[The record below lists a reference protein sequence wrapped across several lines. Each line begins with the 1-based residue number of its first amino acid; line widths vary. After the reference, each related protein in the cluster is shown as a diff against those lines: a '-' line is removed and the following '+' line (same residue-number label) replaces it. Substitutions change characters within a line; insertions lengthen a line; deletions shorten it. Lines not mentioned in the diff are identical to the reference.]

1 MVKEMKIY
9 DNIEQKSEQWYQ
21 CRLGKITASTFHT
34 LLGNSET
41 KKTLLLKITAERIT
55 GKLIED
61 NYTNSDIERGIELE
75 NTARL
80 DYEFRNDCKVQQIG
94 FAELDEYVGCSPDGL
109 VGDDGLIEIKC
120 PRETTFL
127 SQVISGRIK
136 PEYITQMQFNMYVL
150 DRKWCDYVMYSETL
164 GLFVKRVERD
174 EKLIEEIKTCIE
186 ECKQTIQENINK
198 YNDNKGKQ
206 NEK

>member
-1 MVKEMKIY
+1 MKIY
-9 DNIEQKSEQWYQ
+9 KDLEQRSEEWHKV
-21 CRLGKITASTFHT
+21 RAGKLTASSFHT

-55 GKLIED
+55 GKCIED
-61 NYTNSDIERGIELE
+61 NYSNEDIERGIELE
-75 NTARL
+75 DDARNNYQEKTFNL
-80 DYEFRNDCKVQQIG
+80 VEEVG

-109 VGDDGLIEIKC
+109 VGNEGMIEIKC

-127 SQVISGRIK
+127 SQVLSGRIK
-136 PEYITQMQFNMYVL
+136 PEYITQMQFNLYVL
-150 DRKWCDYVMYSETL
+150 NRQWCDYVMYSETL
-164 GLFVKRVERD
+164 GLFIKRVERD

-198 YNDNKGKQ
+198 YNDNKGK
-206 NEK
+206 

>member
-1 MVKEMKIY
+1 MKIY
-9 DNIEQKSEQWYQ
+9 TDLQQRTDEWHSV
-21 CRLGKITASTFHT
+21 RAGKITASSFHT

-55 GKLIED
+55 GKCIED
-61 NYTNSDIERGIELE
+61 NYTNGDIERGVELE
-75 NTARL
+75 DEARSKYQEETFNL
-80 DYEFRNDCKVQQIG
+80 VEEIG

-150 DRKWCDYVMYSETL
+150 NRKWCDYVMYSETL
-164 GLFVKRVERD
+164 GLFVKRVDRD
-174 EKLIEEIKTCIE
+174 DKLIEEIKTCIE
-186 ECKQTIQENINK
+186 ECKKAIQENISK
-198 YNDNKGKQ
+198 YNNNKGK
-206 NEK
+206 